1 MTDYPLTPNGP
12 GSASHPALPASGP
25 TRAATELDRGKV
37 EQGRVQFGNWKGAAD
52 RPDAPPPAALPPSER
67 VGFAIVGLGRLAL
80 GEILP
85 AFNECHLARPVA
97 LVSGSPEKARVVAA
111 QYGIAADAVYGYH
124 EMDRLA
130 DNPAVQAVYLVT
142 PNGLHAEQLQAAARA
157 GKHVLSEKPM
167 ANTAEQARQMIKD
180 CATAKVKLMVAYR
193 CQFELFNR
201 ETARQVQSGEWGRPR
216 VIEAS
221 NTQVQGPTGQWRL
234 DAALAGGGSLP
245 DIGLYCLNGV
255 RAMLGED
262 PVQVYAQIINSE
274 GDPRFAEVEETVSFV
289 LRFASGVVAN
299 CVTSYGA
306 HESKDLRIHLEKGTL
321 DLENAFAYRG
331 QRLRV
336 SHRRGSSE
344 AVDEIRLGVKNQF
357 ALEIDHFAD
366 CILNGKAPRTPG
378 EEGLQDHL
386 LMEALYRSA
395 RENRPVDIDWESI
408 HVSARQ

>member
-1 MTDYPLTPNGP
+1 MPDYPLSPSGP
-12 GSASHPALPASGP
+12 GSAQNPPLPASGV
-25 TRAATELDRGKV
+25 TRAATELDRGQV
-37 EQGRVQFGNWKGAAD
+37 EDGRVQFDNWKGAAD
-52 RPDAPPPAALPPSER
+52 KPDAPLPAALPPSQR

-85 AFNECHLARPVA
+85 AFNECQLARPVA
-97 LVSGSPEKARVVAA
+97 LVSGSLEKARVVAA
-111 QYGIAADAVYGYH
+111 QYGIDAVYGYD

-130 DNPAVQAVYLVT
+130 DNPDVQAVYLVT
-142 PNGLHAEQLQAAARA
+142 PNGLHAEHLKAATRA

-167 ANTAEQARQMIKD
+167 ANNAEQARQMISD
-180 CATAKVKLMVAYR
+180 CQAAQVKLMVAYR

-201 ETARQVQSGEWGRPR
+201 EAARQVQSGQWGRAR

-262 PVQVYAQIINSE
+262 PVEVFAQIINPQ
-274 GDPRFAEVEETVSFV
+274 GDPRFAEVEETVTFS
-289 LRFASGVVAN
+289 LRFPSGAVAN
-299 CVTSYGA
+299 CATSYGA

-331 QRLRV
+331 QRLRI
-336 SHRRGSSE
+336 SHRHGNSE
-344 AVDEIRLGVKNQF
+344 AVDEIRLGAKNQF

-366 CILNGKAPRTPG
+366 CILNDRSPRTPG

-395 RENRPVDIDWESI
+395 REHRPVAIDWQSV
-408 HVSARQ
+408 HVAERQ